1 MGAESGMNSS
11 VRDDRVALSDG
22 AKALWGKTN
31 RIDDSEWLP
40 LYVHMVDS
48 AAMASKIWDTW
59 VPQGTKAVIV
69 GDLGNDE
76 VLARKLMIFMAGI
89 HDIGKATPV
98 FQAKSITFG
107 PEAGSFAWKAER
119 AGLPMIA
126 GLRGTNHPTH
136 PIAGEI
142 ILEGYLLRVRGWER
156 KAARQYACV
165 VGGHHGTPPD
175 KSKIDEEKNRKT
187 NVGLD
192 SEAWVSTQDE
202 LIDFVANIAGIE
214 EKEWEDLS
222 ERRFSVQSAVL
233 MTGLVI
239 MADWIASNSDEDMFP
254 LVRTE
259 PWADEDEDFFFSESG
274 EEDDIQSW
282 SGLRI
287 RADRAWSCVQLPH
300 AWVPEGIPS
309 SCQDL
314 FATRF
319 TLPEGAKVRP
329 VQEEA
334 VRIARD
340 TRQPGLMVIEAPMG
354 EGKTEAALAAA
365 EILAQR
371 TGRGGVCVALP
382 TMATTDAMFTRV
394 RRWLEALPSCD
405 FDNEKTVWLAHGKAQ
420 LNNDFRGIIAASHR
434 RFSSVDQ
441 DDVKQESSQNRKK
454 KQIDVPPETVVS
466 DWLWGRKKGA
476 LANFLVCTVDQV
488 LMSALQMKHVVLR
501 QLAMANKVVIID
513 ECHAYDAY
521 MQEYLKMALEWL
533 GGYRTPV
540 ILLSATLPE
549 CQRNAMVEAYLKGWC
564 DTEPRKASKVS
575 ILEQLRA
582 RNASNTHHINHTA
595 NSEMS
600 CEKGTAEKLRLISN
614 AYPLLTYTDGH
625 ETKHADVKP
634 SGRSMKVQC
643 RLVDDDDTAL
653 LDLMDALLVD
663 GGCIGV
669 ICDTVGR
676 AQHAAELLGNH
687 CGRDCVRLTHSRFMD
702 IDRMS
707 NERELR
713 DLLGPDATIGN
724 GKRPGKLVVVGTQ
737 VLEQSLDIDFDALVT
752 DIAPVDLIMQRLG
765 RVHRHRRGDG
775 ECDRP
780 VSLQTATCYI
790 RGVEAWNNPQQ
801 KLPLMRF
808 LLAIMYRAYCI
819 DGADE
824 EQMRELWEGIYS
836 SGQFNEDAL
845 DYYFDEW
852 ADRFFLLGERPFFQV
867 PGLQYVGSKPYSP
880 VSEMIADVPK
890 PDKYLFSMRDLR
902 AADSLLPA
910 EAARWLVFLQ
920 AYDTAGIKTPVEG
933 NTHVNKGKVYAP
945 KGMLGTG
952 WLGGIGG
959 LYAEGRNLFE
969 TLMLNWVLYDTK
981 FDSERYRLFGNNQD
995 IPVWEREDPP
1005 STDLNDQNRFVGPV
1019 QAMTW
1024 QSRRVRLVPSEDN
1037 ARIIGIMSCYGDV
1050 VAPYN
1055 TDVFEKMTAW
1065 RSSVTQQK
1073 KLGLPAPPHMPV
1085 VHDAGKALWRG
1096 LEPILCASDEGDSR
1110 PGLIRWLEEIRTE
1123 ILESEKHVLDLV
1135 TIHAQGMTYGT
1146 QSSVFETGIDD
1157 TLSLNSVMFRHDYS
1171 GIASVLDVVKC
1182 TDGAVLALS
1191 QFVRNLRAASG
1202 DKGKSTETA
1211 EQVRE
1216 WAYADLDGL
1225 FRDELA
1231 AFDETQDP
1239 IEYANAWKDEIHRRL
1254 LQMGWEYLDQSS
1266 VPVFG
1271 EHESGVVGVMGASRA
1286 QLLFQSK
1293 LNKELGFLEE
1303 KDASRPNKG
1312 GM

>member
-702 IDRMS
+702 IHLEGTTMFISRIPLNKVRYGARQLIGS
-707 NERELR
+707 PYKLHAAVEAAFP
-713 DLLGPDATIGN
+713 PDAVRRTDDGRILWRLDSLGQDGGVWLYVVSPQKPDFTHIVEQAGWPMHAEWETKN
-724 GKRPGKLVVVGTQ
+724 YDALLDRVTKGQQWHFKLRANPARKAGVDKGRRHRSDGIVGKVQGHVTASQQLQWLVDRSVVHGFRILEDEYGQPNVVVKERHK
-737 VLEQSLDIDFDALVT
+737 EQFKRGGATVTLVT
-752 DIAPVDLIMQRLG
+752 A
-765 RVHRHRRGDG
+765 
-775 ECDRP
+775 
-780 VSLQTATCYI
+780 
-790 RGVEAWNNPQQ
+790 
-801 KLPLMRF
+801 
-808 LLAIMYRAYCI
+808 
-819 DGADE
+819 
-824 EQMRELWEGIYS
+824 
-836 SGQFNEDAL
+836 
-845 DYYFDEW
+845 
-852 ADRFFLLGERPFFQV
+852 
-867 PGLQYVGSKPYSP
+867 
-880 VSEMIADVPK
+880 
-890 PDKYLFSMRDLR
+890 
-902 AADSLLPA
+902 
-910 EAARWLVFLQ
+910 VF
-920 AYDTAGIKTPVEG
+920 
-933 NTHVNKGKVYAP
+933 
-945 KGMLGTG
+945 
-952 WLGGIGG
+952 
-959 LYAEGRNLFE
+959 EGRLE
-969 TLMLNWVLYDTK
+969 VIDTK
-981 FDSERYRLFGNNQD
+981 
-995 IPVWEREDPP
+995 
-1005 STDLNDQNRFVGPV
+1005 
-1019 QAMTW
+1019 
-1024 QSRRVRLVPSEDN
+1024 
-1037 ARIIGIMSCYGDV
+1037 
-1050 VAPYN
+1050 
-1055 TDVFEKMTAW
+1055 
-1065 RSSVTQQK
+1065 
-1073 KLGLPAPPHMPV
+1073 
-1085 VHDAGKALWRG
+1085 
-1096 LEPILCASDEGDSR
+1096 
-1110 PGLIRWLEEIRTE
+1110 
-1123 ILESEKHVLDLV
+1123 
-1135 TIHAQGMTYGT
+1135 
-1146 QSSVFETGIDD
+1146 
-1157 TLSLNSVMFRHDYS
+1157 
-1171 GIASVLDVVKC
+1171 
-1182 TDGAVLALS
+1182 
-1191 QFVRNLRAASG
+1191 
-1202 DKGKSTETA
+1202 
-1211 EQVRE
+1211 
-1216 WAYADLDGL
+1216 L
-1225 FRDELA
+1225 FRDALCEGIGRAKGFGCGLLTIA
-1231 AFDETQDP
+1231 PETRS
-1239 IEYANAWKDEIHRRL
+1239 NAE
-1254 LQMGWEYLDQSS
+1254 
-1266 VPVFG
+1266 
-1271 EHESGVVGVMGASRA
+1271 
-1286 QLLFQSK
+1286 
-1293 LNKELGFLEE
+1293 
-1303 KDASRPNKG
+1303 
-1312 GM
+1312 

>member
-202 LIDFVANIAGIE
+202 LIDFVANI
-214 EKEWEDLS
+214 
-222 ERRFSVQSAVL
+222 
-233 MTGLVI
+233 
-239 MADWIASNSDEDMFP
+239 
-254 LVRTE
+254 
-259 PWADEDEDFFFSESG
+259 
-274 EEDDIQSW
+274 
-282 SGLRI
+282 
-287 RADRAWSCVQLPH
+287 
-300 AWVPEGIPS
+300 
-309 SCQDL
+309 
-314 FATRF
+314 
-319 TLPEGAKVRP
+319 
-329 VQEEA
+329 
-334 VRIARD
+334 
-340 TRQPGLMVIEAPMG
+340 
-354 EGKTEAALAAA
+354 
-365 EILAQR
+365 
-371 TGRGGVCVALP
+371 
-382 TMATTDAMFTRV
+382 
-394 RRWLEALPSCD
+394 
-405 FDNEKTVWLAHGKAQ
+405 
-420 LNNDFRGIIAASHR
+420 
-434 RFSSVDQ
+434 
-441 DDVKQESSQNRKK
+441 
-454 KQIDVPPETVVS
+454 
-466 DWLWGRKKGA
+466 
-476 LANFLVCTVDQV
+476 
-488 LMSALQMKHVVLR
+488 
-501 QLAMANKVVIID
+501 
-513 ECHAYDAY
+513 
-521 MQEYLKMALEWL
+521 
-533 GGYRTPV
+533 
-540 ILLSATLPE
+540 
-549 CQRNAMVEAYLKGWC
+549 
-564 DTEPRKASKVS
+564 
-575 ILEQLRA
+575 
-582 RNASNTHHINHTA
+582 
-595 NSEMS
+595 
-600 CEKGTAEKLRLISN
+600 
-614 AYPLLTYTDGH
+614 
-625 ETKHADVKP
+625 
-634 SGRSMKVQC
+634 
-643 RLVDDDDTAL
+643 
-653 LDLMDALLVD
+653 
-663 GGCIGV
+663 
-669 ICDTVGR
+669 
-676 AQHAAELLGNH
+676 
-687 CGRDCVRLTHSRFMD
+687 
-702 IDRMS
+702 
-707 NERELR
+707 
-713 DLLGPDATIGN
+713 
-724 GKRPGKLVVVGTQ
+724 
-737 VLEQSLDIDFDALVT
+737 
-752 DIAPVDLIMQRLG
+752 
-765 RVHRHRRGDG
+765 
-775 ECDRP
+775 
-780 VSLQTATCYI
+780 
-790 RGVEAWNNPQQ
+790 
-801 KLPLMRF
+801 
-808 LLAIMYRAYCI
+808 
-819 DGADE
+819 
-824 EQMRELWEGIYS
+824 
-836 SGQFNEDAL
+836 
-845 DYYFDEW
+845 
-852 ADRFFLLGERPFFQV
+852 
-867 PGLQYVGSKPYSP
+867 
-880 VSEMIADVPK
+880 
-890 PDKYLFSMRDLR
+890 
-902 AADSLLPA
+902 
-910 EAARWLVFLQ
+910 
-920 AYDTAGIKTPVEG
+920 
-933 NTHVNKGKVYAP
+933 
-945 KGMLGTG
+945 
-952 WLGGIGG
+952 
-959 LYAEGRNLFE
+959 
-969 TLMLNWVLYDTK
+969 DTK

>member
-702 IDRMS
+702 IF
-707 NERELR
+707 EHCTIGR
-713 DLLGPDATIGN
+713 DDNAITVTDVTGVIHVPAAALSVLMLGPGARVTHQAMTVIGENGATVIWVGERGVRMYAF
-724 GKRPGKLVVVGTQ
+724 GKPLTHSSALLQKQAELVSNTRKRLSVARMMYQMRFPGEDVSGLTMQQLRGREGARIRRVYRECSERTGVEWDKRTY
-737 VLEQSLDIDFDALVT
+737 DHDDFDAGSEINKALSAANTCLYGLAHAAIVALGCSPGLGFVHVGHERSFVY
-752 DIAPVDLIMQRLG
+752 DIADLYKAELSIPVAFETVAAKPEDIGSAVRHNIRDAIYDL
-765 RVHRHRRGDG
+765 
-775 ECDRP
+775 
-780 VSLQTATCYI
+780 SLMKRMTKDI
-790 RGVEAWNNPQQ
+790 R
-801 KLPLMRF
+801 
-808 LLAIMYRAYCI
+808 Y
-819 DGADE
+819 
-824 EQMRELWEGIYS
+824 
-836 SGQFNEDAL
+836 
-845 DYYFDEW
+845 
-852 ADRFFLLGERPFFQV
+852 LLGT
-867 PGLQYVGSKPYSP
+867 
-880 VSEMIADVPK
+880 SE
-890 PDKYLFSMRDLR
+890 L
-902 AADSLLPA
+902 
-910 EAARWLVFLQ
+910 
-920 AYDTAGIKTPVEG
+920 
-933 NTHVNKGKVYAP
+933 
-945 KGMLGTG
+945 
-952 WLGGIGG
+952 
-959 LYAEGRNLFE
+959 
-969 TLMLNWVLYDTK
+969 
-981 FDSERYRLFGNNQD
+981 
-995 IPVWEREDPP
+995 ED
-1005 STDLNDQNRFVGPV
+1005 
-1019 QAMTW
+1019 
-1024 QSRRVRLVPSEDN
+1024 
-1037 ARIIGIMSCYGDV
+1037 
-1050 VAPYN
+1050 
-1055 TDVFEKMTAW
+1055 DVFE
-1065 RSSVTQQK
+1065 SDHV
-1073 KLGLPAPPHMPV
+1073 GLWDDKQGEV
-1085 VHDAGKALWRG
+1085 SAGKSY
-1096 LEPILCASDEGDSR
+1096 SDNDEWDG
-1110 PGLIRWLEEIRTE
+1110 
-1123 ILESEKHVLDLV
+1123 
-1135 TIHAQGMTYGT
+1135 GT
-1146 QSSVFETGIDD
+1146 
-1157 TLSLNSVMFRHDYS
+1157 
-1171 GIASVLDVVKC
+1171 
-1182 TDGAVLALS
+1182 
-1191 QFVRNLRAASG
+1191 
-1202 DKGKSTETA
+1202 
-1211 EQVRE
+1211 
-1216 WAYADLDGL
+1216 W
-1225 FRDELA
+1225 
-1231 AFDETQDP
+1231 
-1239 IEYANAWKDEIHRRL
+1239 
-1254 LQMGWEYLDQSS
+1254 
-1266 VPVFG
+1266 
-1271 EHESGVVGVMGASRA
+1271 
-1286 QLLFQSK
+1286 
-1293 LNKELGFLEE
+1293 
-1303 KDASRPNKG
+1303 
-1312 GM
+1312 

>member
-420 LNNDFRGIIAASHR
+420 LNNDFRGMIFDLQREYTA
-434 RFSSVDQ
+434 
-441 DDVKQESSQNRKK
+441 ESGS
-454 KQIDVPPETVVS
+454 
-466 DWLWGRKKGA
+466 
-476 LANFLVCTVDQV
+476 
-488 LMSALQMKHVVLR
+488 
-501 QLAMANKVVIID
+501 
-513 ECHAYDAY
+513 
-521 MQEYLKMALEWL
+521 
-533 GGYRTPV
+533 
-540 ILLSATLPE
+540 
-549 CQRNAMVEAYLKGWC
+549 NA
-564 DTEPRKASKVS
+564 RS
-575 ILEQLRA
+575 RA
-582 RNASNTHHINHTA
+582 RLAR
-595 NSEMS
+595 
-600 CEKGTAEKLRLISN
+600 LR
-614 AYPLLTYTDGH
+614 
-625 ETKHADVKP
+625 
-634 SGRSMKVQC
+634 R
-643 RLVDDDDTAL
+643 
-653 LDLMDALLVD
+653 
-663 GGCIGV
+663 
-669 ICDTVGR
+669 
-676 AQHAAELLGNH
+676 
-687 CGRDCVRLTHSRFMD
+687 
-702 IDRMS
+702 
-707 NERELR
+707 
-713 DLLGPDATIGN
+713 
-724 GKRPGKLVVVGTQ
+724 
-737 VLEQSLDIDFDALVT
+737 
-752 DIAPVDLIMQRLG
+752 
-765 RVHRHRRGDG
+765 
-775 ECDRP
+775 
-780 VSLQTATCYI
+780 
-790 RGVEAWNNPQQ
+790 
-801 KLPLMRF
+801 
-808 LLAIMYRAYCI
+808 
-819 DGADE
+819 
-824 EQMRELWEGIYS
+824 
-836 SGQFNEDAL
+836 
-845 DYYFDEW
+845 
-852 ADRFFLLGERPFFQV
+852 
-867 PGLQYVGSKPYSP
+867 
-880 VSEMIADVPK
+880 
-890 PDKYLFSMRDLR
+890 
-902 AADSLLPA
+902 
-910 EAARWLVFLQ
+910 
-920 AYDTAGIKTPVEG
+920 
-933 NTHVNKGKVYAP
+933 
-945 KGMLGTG
+945 
-952 WLGGIGG
+952 
-959 LYAEGRNLFE
+959 
-969 TLMLNWVLYDTK
+969 
-981 FDSERYRLFGNNQD
+981 
-995 IPVWEREDPP
+995 
-1005 STDLNDQNRFVGPV
+1005 
-1019 QAMTW
+1019 
-1024 QSRRVRLVPSEDN
+1024 
-1037 ARIIGIMSCYGDV
+1037 
-1050 VAPYN
+1050 
-1055 TDVFEKMTAW
+1055 
-1065 RSSVTQQK
+1065 
-1073 KLGLPAPPHMPV
+1073 
-1085 VHDAGKALWRG
+1085 
-1096 LEPILCASDEGDSR
+1096 
-1110 PGLIRWLEEIRTE
+1110 
-1123 ILESEKHVLDLV
+1123 
-1135 TIHAQGMTYGT
+1135 
-1146 QSSVFETGIDD
+1146 
-1157 TLSLNSVMFRHDYS
+1157 
-1171 GIASVLDVVKC
+1171 
-1182 TDGAVLALS
+1182 
-1191 QFVRNLRAASG
+1191 
-1202 DKGKSTETA
+1202 
-1211 EQVRE
+1211 
-1216 WAYADLDGL
+1216 DLDGTAPTWMSIGEEL
-1225 FRDELA
+1225 FAQWPQELEA
-1231 AFDETQDP
+1231 PADDSPEFDRQVNAVKVALELYAVHQQSKGQGVAQKYQTDP
-1239 IEYANAWKDEIHRRL
+1239 SSRMTFGRACRRITPDPEQAKGVLRRL
-1254 LQMGWEYLDQSS
+1254 RVVESASDFNGVVRGVRTLIMLMRGADVQIDYGSLARDLYLIQLPSQRGKVFQSWGRDYYYSKQSS
-1266 VPVFG
+1266 NNN
-1271 EHESGVVGVMGASRA
+1271 R
-1286 QLLFQSK
+1286 
-1293 LNKELGFLEE
+1293 
-1303 KDASRPNKG
+1303 
-1312 GM
+1312 

>member
-790 RGVEAWNNPQQ
+790 RGVEAWNNEGPKFSRGADSVYDAAALMESLAVLDLTAAGASCAQQLPQDIARTVRSAYGNDPHGFLPHMWLPQYDDACEKRDLKRVQKQQ
-801 KLPLMRF
+801 KAGTY
-808 LLAIMYRAYCI
+808 LL
-819 DGADE
+819 
-824 EQMRELWEGIYS
+824 QS
-836 SGQFNEDAL
+836 
-845 DYYFDEW
+845 
-852 ADRFFLLGERPFFQV
+852 
-867 PGLQYVGSKPYSP
+867 VGS
-880 VSEMIADVPK
+880 MNQ
-890 PDKYLFSMRDLR
+890 RR
-902 AADSLLPA
+902 SL
-910 EAARWLVFLQ
+910 
-920 AYDTAGIKTPVEG
+920 
-933 NTHVNKGKVYAP
+933 VN
-945 KGMLGTG
+945 
-952 WLGGIGG
+952 
-959 LYAEGRNLFE
+959 
-969 TLMLNWVLYDTK
+969 
-981 FDSERYRLFGNNQD
+981 
-995 IPVWEREDPP
+995 
-1005 STDLNDQNRFVGPV
+1005 
-1019 QAMTW
+1019 
-1024 QSRRVRLVPSEDN
+1024 
-1037 ARIIGIMSCYGDV
+1037 
-1050 VAPYN
+1050 
-1055 TDVFEKMTAW
+1055 DVFEKMTAW

>member
-702 IDRMS
+702 ISKLGKRTKGVVTLIADSITSKRPDLAESAEGLAQKVMAAAGFKVKASDRAGADKGS
-707 NERELR
+707 LATDYLIFIANNEIDKLADLAIAAFDEGEDVSKMKKEVSAIFHGPQAVDIALFGRMLADAPDLNTDASAQVAHAFSIDQITPEYDYFTAVDDCASEDNAGAAMIDTVGFNSSTLYRYATVNIDVLR
-713 DLLGPDATIGN
+713 DQLQDDSATVEGVVAFVEAFVKSMPS
-724 GKRPGKLVVVGTQ
+724 GKQNTFANHTLPEDVVVTLRESQPISAADAFEDPVRRKDGISVSRQGVERLGERLNDIRVNYGEEPVKAWYVATGGAVSSLNEWCEQ
-737 VLEQSLDIDFDALVT
+737 VSLPDLEQSL
-752 DIAPVDLIMQRLG
+752 
-765 RVHRHRRGDG
+765 
-775 ECDRP
+775 
-780 VSLQTATCYI
+780 
-790 RGVEAWNNPQQ
+790 
-801 KLPLMRF
+801 K
-808 LLAIMYRAYCI
+808 
-819 DGADE
+819 
-824 EQMRELWEGIYS
+824 
-836 SGQFNEDAL
+836 
-845 DYYFDEW
+845 
-852 ADRFFLLGERPFFQV
+852 
-867 PGLQYVGSKPYSP
+867 
-880 VSEMIADVPK
+880 
-890 PDKYLFSMRDLR
+890 
-902 AADSLLPA
+902 
-910 EAARWLVFLQ
+910 
-920 AYDTAGIKTPVEG
+920 
-933 NTHVNKGKVYAP
+933 
-945 KGMLGTG
+945 
-952 WLGGIGG
+952 
-959 LYAEGRNLFE
+959 E
-969 TLMLNWVLYDTK
+969 TL
-981 FDSERYRLFGNNQD
+981 
-995 IPVWEREDPP
+995 
-1005 STDLNDQNRFVGPV
+1005 
-1019 QAMTW
+1019 
-1024 QSRRVRLVPSEDN
+1024 N
-1037 ARIIGIMSCYGDV
+1037 A
-1050 VAPYN
+1050 A
-1055 TDVFEKMTAW
+1055 
-1065 RSSVTQQK
+1065 
-1073 KLGLPAPPHMPV
+1073 
-1085 VHDAGKALWRG
+1085 
-1096 LEPILCASDEGDSR
+1096 
-1110 PGLIRWLEEIRTE
+1110 
-1123 ILESEKHVLDLV
+1123 
-1135 TIHAQGMTYGT
+1135 
-1146 QSSVFETGIDD
+1146 
-1157 TLSLNSVMFRHDYS
+1157 YS
-1171 GIASVLDVVKC
+1171 A
-1182 TDGAVLALS
+1182 
-1191 QFVRNLRAASG
+1191 
-1202 DKGKSTETA
+1202 
-1211 EQVRE
+1211 
-1216 WAYADLDGL
+1216 
-1225 FRDELA
+1225 
-1231 AFDETQDP
+1231 
-1239 IEYANAWKDEIHRRL
+1239 
-1254 LQMGWEYLDQSS
+1254 
-1266 VPVFG
+1266 
-1271 EHESGVVGVMGASRA
+1271 
-1286 QLLFQSK
+1286 
-1293 LNKELGFLEE
+1293 
-1303 KDASRPNKG
+1303 
-1312 GM
+1312 

>member
-202 LIDFVANIAGIE
+202 LIDFVANI
-214 EKEWEDLS
+214 
-222 ERRFSVQSAVL
+222 
-233 MTGLVI
+233 
-239 MADWIASNSDEDMFP
+239 
-254 LVRTE
+254 
-259 PWADEDEDFFFSESG
+259 
-274 EEDDIQSW
+274 
-282 SGLRI
+282 
-287 RADRAWSCVQLPH
+287 
-300 AWVPEGIPS
+300 
-309 SCQDL
+309 
-314 FATRF
+314 
-319 TLPEGAKVRP
+319 
-329 VQEEA
+329 
-334 VRIARD
+334 
-340 TRQPGLMVIEAPMG
+340 
-354 EGKTEAALAAA
+354 
-365 EILAQR
+365 
-371 TGRGGVCVALP
+371 
-382 TMATTDAMFTRV
+382 
-394 RRWLEALPSCD
+394 
-405 FDNEKTVWLAHGKAQ
+405 
-420 LNNDFRGIIAASHR
+420 
-434 RFSSVDQ
+434 
-441 DDVKQESSQNRKK
+441 
-454 KQIDVPPETVVS
+454 
-466 DWLWGRKKGA
+466 
-476 LANFLVCTVDQV
+476 
-488 LMSALQMKHVVLR
+488 
-501 QLAMANKVVIID
+501 
-513 ECHAYDAY
+513 
-521 MQEYLKMALEWL
+521 
-533 GGYRTPV
+533 
-540 ILLSATLPE
+540 
-549 CQRNAMVEAYLKGWC
+549 
-564 DTEPRKASKVS
+564 
-575 ILEQLRA
+575 
-582 RNASNTHHINHTA
+582 
-595 NSEMS
+595 
-600 CEKGTAEKLRLISN
+600 
-614 AYPLLTYTDGH
+614 
-625 ETKHADVKP
+625 
-634 SGRSMKVQC
+634 
-643 RLVDDDDTAL
+643 
-653 LDLMDALLVD
+653 
-663 GGCIGV
+663 
-669 ICDTVGR
+669 
-676 AQHAAELLGNH
+676 
-687 CGRDCVRLTHSRFMD
+687 
-702 IDRMS
+702 
-707 NERELR
+707 
-713 DLLGPDATIGN
+713 
-724 GKRPGKLVVVGTQ
+724 
-737 VLEQSLDIDFDALVT
+737 
-752 DIAPVDLIMQRLG
+752 
-765 RVHRHRRGDG
+765 
-775 ECDRP
+775 
-780 VSLQTATCYI
+780 
-790 RGVEAWNNPQQ
+790 
-801 KLPLMRF
+801 
-808 LLAIMYRAYCI
+808 
-819 DGADE
+819 
-824 EQMRELWEGIYS
+824 
-836 SGQFNEDAL
+836 
-845 DYYFDEW
+845 
-852 ADRFFLLGERPFFQV
+852 
-867 PGLQYVGSKPYSP
+867 
-880 VSEMIADVPK
+880 
-890 PDKYLFSMRDLR
+890 
-902 AADSLLPA
+902 
-910 EAARWLVFLQ
+910 
-920 AYDTAGIKTPVEG
+920 
-933 NTHVNKGKVYAP
+933 
-945 KGMLGTG
+945 
-952 WLGGIGG
+952 
-959 LYAEGRNLFE
+959 
-969 TLMLNWVLYDTK
+969 
-981 FDSERYRLFGNNQD
+981 QD

-1303 KDASRPNKG
+1303 KDVSRPNKG

>member
-488 LMSALQMKHVVLR
+488 LDQAIHTPKWPLF
-501 QLAMANKVVIID
+501 
-513 ECHAYDAY
+513 
-521 MQEYLKMALEWL
+521 L
-533 GGYRTPV
+533 GR
-540 ILLSATLPE
+540 
-549 CQRNAMVEAYLKGWC
+549 R
-564 DTEPRKASKVS
+564 
-575 ILEQLRA
+575 
-582 RNASNTHHINHTA
+582 
-595 NSEMS
+595 S
-600 CEKGTAEKLRLISN
+600 CPPD
-614 AYPLLTYTDGH
+614 YPLSLGIHDEY
-625 ETKHADVKP
+625 ADV
-634 SGRSMKVQC
+634 RQ
-643 RLVDDDDTAL
+643 AL
-653 LDLMDALLVD
+653 DSEPW
-663 GGCIGV
+663 
-669 ICDTVGR
+669 
-676 AQHAAELLGNH
+676 HAAKWYRRRYRQPDLEIVCDAMEGEDTSVQSDLPLSFSST
-687 CGRDCVRLTHSRFMD
+687 GRKYA
-702 IDRMS
+702 DRVVYRYRIP
-707 NERELR
+707 N
-713 DLLGPDATIGN
+713 PDASEN
-724 GKRPGKLVVVGTQ
+724 VGDNT
-737 VLEQSLDIDFDALVT
+737 E
-752 DIAPVDLIMQRLG
+752 
-765 RVHRHRRGDG
+765 
-775 ECDRP
+775 
-780 VSLQTATCYI
+780 
-790 RGVEAWNNPQQ
+790 
-801 KLPLMRF
+801 
-808 LLAIMYRAYCI
+808 
-819 DGADE
+819 
-824 EQMRELWEGIYS
+824 
-836 SGQFNEDAL
+836 
-845 DYYFDEW
+845 
-852 ADRFFLLGERPFFQV
+852 
-867 PGLQYVGSKPYSP
+867 KPPS
-880 VSEMIADVPK
+880 
-890 PDKYLFSMRDLR
+890 
-902 AADSLLPA
+902 
-910 EAARWLVFLQ
+910 
-920 AYDTAGIKTPVEG
+920 
-933 NTHVNKGKVYAP
+933 
-945 KGMLGTG
+945 
-952 WLGGIGG
+952 
-959 LYAEGRNLFE
+959 
-969 TLMLNWVLYDTK
+969 
-981 FDSERYRLFGNNQD
+981 FDSTGEA
-995 IPVWEREDPP
+995 DP
-1005 STDLNDQNRFVGPV
+1005 
-1019 QAMTW
+1019 
-1024 QSRRVRLVPSEDN
+1024 
-1037 ARIIGIMSCYGDV
+1037 MS
-1050 VAPYN
+1050 
-1055 TDVFEKMTAW
+1055 F
-1065 RSSVTQQK
+1065 
-1073 KLGLPAPPHMPV
+1073 
-1085 VHDAGKALWRG
+1085 
-1096 LEPILCASDEGDSR
+1096 I
-1110 PGLIRWLEEIRTE
+1110 
-1123 ILESEKHVLDLV
+1123 
-1135 TIHAQGMTYGT
+1135 
-1146 QSSVFETGIDD
+1146 
-1157 TLSLNSVMFRHDYS
+1157 
-1171 GIASVLDVVKC
+1171 
-1182 TDGAVLALS
+1182 
-1191 QFVRNLRAASG
+1191 
-1202 DKGKSTETA
+1202 
-1211 EQVRE
+1211 
-1216 WAYADLDGL
+1216 
-1225 FRDELA
+1225 
-1231 AFDETQDP
+1231 
-1239 IEYANAWKDEIHRRL
+1239 
-1254 LQMGWEYLDQSS
+1254 
-1266 VPVFG
+1266 
-1271 EHESGVVGVMGASRA
+1271 
-1286 QLLFQSK
+1286 
-1293 LNKELGFLEE
+1293 
-1303 KDASRPNKG
+1303 
-1312 GM
+1312 

>member
-202 LIDFVANIAGIE
+202 LIDFVANI
-214 EKEWEDLS
+214 
-222 ERRFSVQSAVL
+222 
-233 MTGLVI
+233 
-239 MADWIASNSDEDMFP
+239 
-254 LVRTE
+254 
-259 PWADEDEDFFFSESG
+259 
-274 EEDDIQSW
+274 
-282 SGLRI
+282 
-287 RADRAWSCVQLPH
+287 
-300 AWVPEGIPS
+300 
-309 SCQDL
+309 
-314 FATRF
+314 
-319 TLPEGAKVRP
+319 
-329 VQEEA
+329 
-334 VRIARD
+334 
-340 TRQPGLMVIEAPMG
+340 
-354 EGKTEAALAAA
+354 
-365 EILAQR
+365 
-371 TGRGGVCVALP
+371 
-382 TMATTDAMFTRV
+382 
-394 RRWLEALPSCD
+394 
-405 FDNEKTVWLAHGKAQ
+405 
-420 LNNDFRGIIAASHR
+420 
-434 RFSSVDQ
+434 
-441 DDVKQESSQNRKK
+441 
-454 KQIDVPPETVVS
+454 
-466 DWLWGRKKGA
+466 
-476 LANFLVCTVDQV
+476 
-488 LMSALQMKHVVLR
+488 
-501 QLAMANKVVIID
+501 
-513 ECHAYDAY
+513 
-521 MQEYLKMALEWL
+521 
-533 GGYRTPV
+533 
-540 ILLSATLPE
+540 
-549 CQRNAMVEAYLKGWC
+549 
-564 DTEPRKASKVS
+564 
-575 ILEQLRA
+575 
-582 RNASNTHHINHTA
+582 
-595 NSEMS
+595 
-600 CEKGTAEKLRLISN
+600 
-614 AYPLLTYTDGH
+614 
-625 ETKHADVKP
+625 
-634 SGRSMKVQC
+634 
-643 RLVDDDDTAL
+643 
-653 LDLMDALLVD
+653 
-663 GGCIGV
+663 
-669 ICDTVGR
+669 
-676 AQHAAELLGNH
+676 
-687 CGRDCVRLTHSRFMD
+687 
-702 IDRMS
+702 
-707 NERELR
+707 
-713 DLLGPDATIGN
+713 
-724 GKRPGKLVVVGTQ
+724 
-737 VLEQSLDIDFDALVT
+737 
-752 DIAPVDLIMQRLG
+752 
-765 RVHRHRRGDG
+765 
-775 ECDRP
+775 
-780 VSLQTATCYI
+780 
-790 RGVEAWNNPQQ
+790 
-801 KLPLMRF
+801 
-808 LLAIMYRAYCI
+808 
-819 DGADE
+819 
-824 EQMRELWEGIYS
+824 
-836 SGQFNEDAL
+836 
-845 DYYFDEW
+845 
-852 ADRFFLLGERPFFQV
+852 
-867 PGLQYVGSKPYSP
+867 
-880 VSEMIADVPK
+880 
-890 PDKYLFSMRDLR
+890 
-902 AADSLLPA
+902 
-910 EAARWLVFLQ
+910 
-920 AYDTAGIKTPVEG
+920 
-933 NTHVNKGKVYAP
+933 
-945 KGMLGTG
+945 
-952 WLGGIGG
+952 
-959 LYAEGRNLFE
+959 
-969 TLMLNWVLYDTK
+969 
-981 FDSERYRLFGNNQD
+981 
-995 IPVWEREDPP
+995 
-1005 STDLNDQNRFVGPV
+1005 
-1019 QAMTW
+1019 
-1024 QSRRVRLVPSEDN
+1024 
-1037 ARIIGIMSCYGDV
+1037 
-1050 VAPYN
+1050 
-1055 TDVFEKMTAW
+1055 DVFEKMTAW